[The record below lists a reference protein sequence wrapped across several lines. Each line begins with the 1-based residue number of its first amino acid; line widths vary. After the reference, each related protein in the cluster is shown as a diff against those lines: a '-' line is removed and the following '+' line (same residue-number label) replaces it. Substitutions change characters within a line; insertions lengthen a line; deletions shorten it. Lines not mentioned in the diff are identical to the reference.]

1 MNVLKNRFLKRAIAF
16 SMTAVMTVSVSVM
29 AFAEDGT
36 GTQWTRL
43 TRKEQPKVSYEFAQ
57 DELGVVNFAP
67 EWGNKEANIESMI
80 SYVEEAHEK
89 GVKILLFPEM
99 CVTGYAYSNDPD
111 SEVYQMA
118 VQNAEPLDGPT
129 AQEFAELSDEYD
141 MWIIYGATQTVEGDT
156 EHAYNSAFAC
166 SPDGEV
172 TAYQKITPVEGDWCT
187 PGETPVLLDTEYG
200 LIGLSICY
208 DTYATPELERYYA
221 ALGCNILLNPTATS
235 RSYGDIDGDGEVE
248 DEGWEWYYK
257 DRLES
262 IASRDGMT
270 ILSANLEGYDGPEDD
285 YNFPGGSVIIQGAFN
300 GPKYYAGAEDA
311 DGTINTDAD
320 IITGEEGLLTNST
333 ELTASTGSTCRNQD
347 FNPELYAELYAE
359 LAEKQA
365 NGEELSYYSD
375 VTDGPKAAVVNMPGI
390 WGDKEANKEA
400 MIEYIKEAGEQGVD
414 ILVFPETV
422 LTGYEWK
429 QPEDDPFYA
438 EYGVAMQV
446 ALAETIPGDTTNE
459 LSEYAKQ
466 YGMYIIFG
474 MTEKE
479 ETPIYDEGV
488 EKVYN
493 AAAILY
499 PDGSIDSYR
508 KIHRAGYEVMWS
520 VCGDEPYIIDTE
532 WGKAGIDICRDG
544 HFYPE
549 LGRYYAASG
558 CTLFIHPTATTG
570 NPWYRETRIG
580 SYTDRDG
587 MAAITCNLLGG
598 DGTYIGPQ
606 VTRAADSIPDIT
618 DEEYWKQENWT
629 GGVFN
634 STSLIITKYHDP
646 ETGRTGV
653 NPETGYAIDLNGTGS
668 ESEGFAERGTSPM
681 GLEIA
686 DMDLSGCGFRIVNF
700 NAALFSKMY
709 DKLALLYREG
719 YESLYGENAV
729 ADYVSKKLTETPQEP
744 EVPQEPETPQN
755 PEVPQE
761 PETPQE
767 SETPQAAEPVQQVTQ
782 PEKESQSVTAAV
794 EPKSENVVQQA
805 PATGDT
811 AGVAMLAVIMA
822 AAGFAAVVTNSRVR
836 KER

>member
-1 MNVLKNRFLKRAIAF
+1 
-16 SMTAVMTVSVSVM
+16 
-29 AFAEDGT
+29 
-36 GTQWTRL
+36 
-43 TRKEQPKVSYEFAQ
+43 
-57 DELGVVNFAP
+57 
-67 EWGNKEANIESMI
+67 
-80 SYVEEAHEK
+80 
-89 GVKILLFPEM
+89 
-99 CVTGYAYSNDPD
+99 
-111 SEVYQMA
+111 
-118 VQNAEPLDGPT
+118 
-129 AQEFAELSDEYD
+129 
-141 MWIIYGATQTVEGDT
+141 
-156 EHAYNSAFAC
+156 
-166 SPDGEV
+166 
-172 TAYQKITPVEGDWCT
+172 
-187 PGETPVLLDTEYG
+187 
-200 LIGLSICY
+200 
-208 DTYATPELERYYA
+208 
-221 ALGCNILLNPTATS
+221 
-235 RSYGDIDGDGEVE
+235 
-248 DEGWEWYYK
+248 
-257 DRLES
+257 
-262 IASRDGMT
+262 
-270 ILSANLEGYDGPEDD
+270 
-285 YNFPGGSVIIQGAFN
+285 
-300 GPKYYAGAEDA
+300 
-311 DGTINTDAD
+311 
-320 IITGEEGLLTNST
+320 
-333 ELTASTGSTCRNQD
+333 
-347 FNPELYAELYAE
+347 
-359 LAEKQA
+359 
-365 NGEELSYYSD
+365 
-375 VTDGPKAAVVNMPGI
+375 
-390 WGDKEANKEA
+390 
-400 MIEYIKEAGEQGVD
+400 
-414 ILVFPETV
+414 
-422 LTGYEWK
+422 
-429 QPEDDPFYA
+429 
-438 EYGVAMQV
+438 MQV

-520 VCGDEPYIIDTE
+520 VCGDKPYIIDTE

-668 ESEGFAERGTSPM
+668 ESQGFAERGTSPM

-729 ADYVSKKLTETPQEP
+729 ADYVTKKLTETPQEP
-744 EVPQEPETPQN
+744 EVPQDPETPQN
-755 PEVPQE
+755 PEVPQK

-767 SETPQAAEPVQQVTQ
+767 SETPQGAEPVQQVTQ